1 MNKLKNLINRFKKL
15 VNNKFNELLVL
26 TSFLLIT
33 VNTLSI
39 NIHVGIYV
47 MAILLLIT
55 AFTSK
60 EGGEK

>member
-15 VNNKFNELLVL
+15 VSNKFNELLVL

-33 VNTLSI
+33 VNTLTI
-39 NIHVGIYV
+39 NIHGGIYV

>member
-33 VNTLSI
+33 VNTLTI
-39 NIHVGIYV
+39 NIHCGIYV

-60 EGGEK
+60 EGG

>member
-1 MNKLKNLINRFKKL
+1 MDKLKNLINRFKKL

-60 EGGEK
+60 EGG

>member
-1 MNKLKNLINRFKKL
+1 MDKLKNLINRFKKL
-15 VNNKFNELLVL
+15 VSNKFNELLVL